1 MVRKTG
7 KNTLLFLFSIFMMGI
22 LPFAC
27 SGNAAP
33 GNTAPENTATTAK
46 ASPQLLQ
53 QAALRKEQLKS
64 PTAERL
70 SQMKSMGMRTENIAV
85 QRIYIYLDKELT
97 LSQTEELRSLGIIL
111 YMDSWIPPVSGH
123 PTGFMLADMPVDKL
137 DALAG
142 KTYVIRLETAETSLE
157 PQFK

>member
-7 KNTLLFLFSIFMMGI
+7 KITLLFLFFIVMIGI

-33 GNTAPENTATTAK
+33 ASSTPESTTTTAK

-53 QAALRKEQLKS
+53 QVALRQEQLKS
-64 PTAERL
+64 PTLERL
-70 SQMKSMGMRTENIAV
+70 SQMKRVGMRTENIAV
-85 QRIYIYLDKELT
+85 QRIYIHLDKELT
-97 LSQTEELRSLGIIL
+97 PSQTEELRSLGIIL
-111 YMDSWIPPVSGH
+111 YTDSWIPPISGH
-123 PTGFMLADMPVDKL
+123 PTGFMLADLPVDKL